1 MEDILLFQGA
11 EARIYE
17 SIVFGK
23 RCIIKQRF
31 VKTYRLPDI
40 DVKINA
46 KRISNESRTA
56 LRMRQCGIDVPVI
69 YLVDPVSLKI
79 YMEYVDGQSIKDFIH
94 DASTYQDDIVLQTMD
109 AMGAV
114 LAKMHQN
121 EIIHGDLTTSNM
133 MIRSNTQS
141 IVMIDFGLSSVS
153 GLIEDMAVD
162 LYVLERAF
170 LSTHPDSEEL
180 FQRVL
185 DSYQKSWK
193 NGPKVISRLDTVRS
207 RGRKKIAFG

>member
-1 MEDILLFQGA
+1 
-11 EARIYE
+11 
-17 SIVFGK
+17 
-23 RCIIKQRF
+23 
-31 VKTYRLPDI
+31 
-40 DVKINA
+40 
-46 KRISNESRTA
+46 
-56 LRMRQCGIDVPVI
+56 MRQCGIDVPVI